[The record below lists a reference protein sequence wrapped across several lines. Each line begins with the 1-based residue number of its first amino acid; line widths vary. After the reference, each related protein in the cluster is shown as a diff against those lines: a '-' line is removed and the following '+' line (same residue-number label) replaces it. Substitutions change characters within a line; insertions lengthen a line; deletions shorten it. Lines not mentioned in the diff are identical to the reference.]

1 MAFMNSRRNFLIK
14 SSLITLGA
22 FNYNFAP
29 IIKNINGVDISV
41 ITYSFNPRSENMNV
55 IIQNCIDSGTDN
67 IELMGN
73 HLESSLGIPRSKRL
87 ISDWRANVSMKLFRD
102 AKKIFKDHD
111 INIFAFKP
119 NCIGSKNTDGE
130 IEYAMRATKYL
141 GADFLINEL
150 LDNDDIDRVNY
161 FAEKH
166 KVKVGYHTHHN
177 NLGSNKITTDDA
189 WDYALKSSKRNYINL
204 DIGHYINVRGNTRE
218 SLIEFIMNNHKKIC
232 SLHLKDRQFGKY
244 ANPGVSDNQIWGF
257 GETPIDKVLRLMRDN
272 SYKFTA
278 TIELE
283 YRIPEGSNRVKEVK
297 RCLDYCKKALS
308 S

>member
-1 MAFMNSRRNFLIK
+1 MNSRRNFLKK

-111 INIFAFKP
+111 INIFAFKS
-119 NCIGSKNTDGE
+119 NCISKNNSDEE
-130 IEYAMRATKYL
+130 IEYAMKVTKNL
-141 GADFLINEL
+141 GADFLTNEL
-150 LDNDDIDRVNY
+150 MNDESVDRVNY
-161 FAEKH
+161 YAEKYN
-166 KVKVGYHTHHN
+166 VNVGYHTHSN
-177 NLGSNKITTDDA
+177 NFGSNVKATDTA
-189 WDYALKSSKRNYINL
+189 WDYALNSSKNNYINL
-204 DIGHYINVRGNTRE
+204 DIGHNINVGGNNTKE
-218 SLIEFIMNNHKKIC
+218 ALLEFIKKNNKRIC
-232 SLHLKDRQFGKY
+232 SLHLKDRQFGKS
-244 ANPGVSDNQIWGF
+244 ANLLASDNQIWGN
-257 GETPIDKVLRLMRDN
+257 GDTPIIEVLKLMRDK
-272 SYKFTA
+272 SYKFSA

-297 RCLDYCKKALS
+297 KCMDYCIRALNS
-308 S
+308 